1 MNYKINQKSPSEVIF
16 FGLAVVAI
24 WGTVASSGEPIIR
37 PLRGSLLEPILYSL
51 GYQNSIVFNLSIGYL
66 VSLIFW
72 FLIVYLP
79 EQKRRHVLRVNLSGR
94 YNDFRR
100 DAIEIFLVGC
110 KDTEGLPLG
119 RILSHHV
126 TFRQFFEAQ
135 NSSRWHDVVNYLQN
149 NSERLDDVV
158 FELQMLAEEV
168 AYVLTKVDFEDP
180 EVHAFFKR
188 MCSYVYRLK
197 SSNDDYDH
205 RVKHLARFLWEI
217 FTAWN
222 PSEGQRS
229 DDLIEKMIAKI

>member
-1 MNYKINQKSPSEVIF
+1 MNQKILQKVIF
-16 FGLAVVAI
+16 LALALAAI
-24 WGTVASSGEPIIR
+24 WGTVASSNEPIF
-37 PLRGSLLEPILYSL
+37 PLFSGSRLEPILYSL
-51 GYQNSIVFNLSIGYL
+51 AYPNSIIFNLSIGYL

-79 EQKRRHVLRVNLSGR
+79 ERKRRHVLRVNLSGR

-100 DAIEIFLVGC
+100 DAIAIFLVGC
-110 KDTEGLPLG
+110 KDTEGFSLS
-119 RILSHHV
+119 RVLSHHV

-149 NSERLDDVV
+149 NPERLDDVV

-188 MCSYVYRLK
+188 LCNYVYRLK
-197 SSNDDYDH
+197 SSSDDYDH
-205 RVKHLARFLWEI
+205 RVKQLARFLWEI

-229 DDLIEKMIAKI
+229 DDVIEKMIARI